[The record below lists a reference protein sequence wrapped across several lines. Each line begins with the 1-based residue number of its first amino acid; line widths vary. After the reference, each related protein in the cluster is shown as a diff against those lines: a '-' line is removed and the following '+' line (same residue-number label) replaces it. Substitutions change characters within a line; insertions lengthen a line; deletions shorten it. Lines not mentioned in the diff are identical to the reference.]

1 MDTFLKLNK
10 DKLKPVFTRLSLS
23 CLGFVFVILAIP
35 YVTGNFLRGQ
45 LLGSILLVAG
55 IGFPILII
63 LLGYLGWTINRKRRQ
78 QVFAKSPFNGVE
90 SIGFYKSFID
100 DTKWAFK
107 EEVKEGKVDGFSLR
121 MDIARE
127 RRHAI
132 EFDTSTEWKKLDK
145 TEYRRLTEKF
155 KPYNVEF
162 KMGGLTKYYDTEHS
176 TLKTVSDLNDDL
188 KLFTA
193 MLRQEGFEPK
203 VGEGWV

>member
-1 MDTFLKLNK
+1 MKSI
-10 DKLKPVFTRLSLS
+10 FTRLSLT
-23 CLGFVFVILAIP
+23 CFGFVFVILAIG
-35 YVTGNFLRGQ
+35 YMTGNFPRGQ
-45 LLGSILLVAG
+45 LLISILLVTG
-55 IGFPILII
+55 IGFPIFFI
-63 LLGYLGWTINRKRRQ
+63 LLGYLGWTLSHKRRQ
-78 QVFAKSPFNGVE
+78 QVFAKSPFNEVE
-90 SIGFYKSFID
+90 RIGFYKSFID

-107 EEVKEGKVDGFSLR
+107 EEVKEGKVNGFNLC
-121 MDIARE
+121 MDIAKE
-127 RRHAI
+127 RRNAI

-188 KLFTA
+188 KLFTT

-203 VGEGWV
+203 IGQGWV